1 MGIDTTGYELVKT
14 LHILAAIIGFG
25 TVFLNGLYGMAM
37 KRKRG
42 PEAAFMAETVYS
54 VSEVATYFIYAV
66 FLLGFALVGMSDSAW
81 EFDQTWVWLSIVL
94 YLVAL
99 GISHGMLRPNV
110 KRMNQLM
117 GELATMG
124 PPPASHPAPE
134 GASGTMT
141 GPPPQA
147 LELEERGKRQGMISG
162 ALNLMLIVI
171 TWLMVAKPGL

>member
-81 EFDQTWVWLSIVL
+81 EFDQTWVWLSILL

-124 PPPASHPAPE
+124 PPPQ
-134 GASGTMT
+134 GATT

-162 ALNLMLIVI
+162 TLNVMLIVI

>member
-1 MGIDTTGYELVKT
+1 MDEGSTGYEIVKT
-14 LHILAAIIGFG
+14 LHILASIIGFG

-54 VSEVATYFIYAV
+54 VSEVASYFIYAV
-66 FLLGFALVGMSDSAW
+66 FLLGFALVGMGDSW
-81 EFDQTWVWLSIVL
+81 ELDQTWLWLSIVL

-99 GISHGMLRPNV
+99 GVSHGMLRPNV
-110 KRMNQLM
+110 KRMNALM

-124 PPPASHPAPE
+124 PHA
-134 GASGTMT
+134 G

-162 ALNLMLIVI
+162 FLNVMLVVI
-171 TWLMVAKPGL
+171 TWLMVAKPGFP

>member
-1 MGIDTTGYELVKT
+1 MGVDTTGYEIVKT
-14 LHILAAIIGFG
+14 LHILTAIIGFG

-66 FLLGFALVGMSDSAW
+66 FVLGFAALGMSDGLW
-81 EFDQTWVWLSIVL
+81 ELDQTWVWLSTILFIVG
-94 YLVAL
+94 V
-99 GISHGMLRPNV
+99 GVSHGMLRPNV

-117 GELATMG
+117 AELATMG
-124 PPPASHPAPE
+124 PPP
-134 GASGTMT
+134 SGDS

-147 LELEERGKRQGMISG
+147 LELEERGTRQGMISG
-162 ALNLMLIVI
+162 ALNLLLVVI
-171 TWLMVAKPGL
+171 TYLMVAKPGFP